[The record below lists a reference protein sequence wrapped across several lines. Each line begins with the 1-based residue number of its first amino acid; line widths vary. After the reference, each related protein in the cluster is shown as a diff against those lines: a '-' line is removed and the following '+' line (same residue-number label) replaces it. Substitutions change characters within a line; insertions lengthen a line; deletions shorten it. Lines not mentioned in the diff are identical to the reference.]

1 MVFVVQYHTRKQ
13 FVQVLQRYRVE
24 KARVP
29 SGAYNIDDL
38 NLEIKRI
45 LRANGDDKGG
55 ETIQANYN
63 TLKSRILLK
72 DGYKVGFKI
81 GGGLKDVLGFKDE
94 VLEENGAHISA
105 RQVNITNTHSV
116 LIGCSLISSSYLN
129 ASTSEVIYSFS
140 PEKPPGS
147 LLSIKP
153 NQFFYVRMSKREE
166 LSNIIM
172 RVTDQDGRPI
182 DLNGERTTFNLHIKA
197 M

>member
-1 MVFVVQYHTRKQ
+1 MEESPRTIGR
-13 FVQVLQRYRVE
+13 LQHRRL
-24 KARVP
+24 
-29 SGAYNIDDL
+29 DDL

-55 ETIQANYN
+55 ITIQANYN

-72 DGYKVGFKI
+72 DGYKVDFKI
-81 GGGLKDVLGFKDE
+81 GGGLRDVLGFKDE
-94 VLEENGAHISA
+94 VLEENGVHSSA
-105 RQVNITNTHSV
+105 RQVNITNIHSV
-116 LIGCSLISSSYLN
+116 LILCSLISSSYLN

-153 NQFFYVRMSKREE
+153 NQLIYIRMGRREK
-166 LSNIIM
+166 LSNITM
-172 RVTDQDGRPI
+172 SVTDQDGSPL
-182 DLNGERTTFNLHIKA
+182 DLNGERTTFTLHIKA